1 MPDCQQ
7 GAAIKTHPD
16 KSATNQA
23 SGVYER
29 MNIVV
34 CVKQVPGTTEVKMN
48 KETNTIIREGVESI
62 INPFDM
68 HAVEESL
75 RIKERL
81 GGKVTVLSMGI
92 PSVAE
97 LLKTTIGLG
106 VDDAVLLSDRA
117 FAGADTLATS
127 YALSMGIRKIG
138 NVDLVICGK
147 QATDGDTAQ
156 VGPSLAEK
164 LGWPHTT
171 YVRKIE
177 EINEKFIRCQRMT
190 DDGYEV
196 IEMPLPAVIT
206 VVKEINEPRL
216 PSLKNMMR
224 AKKAVVN
231 VWTADDIGADKNLC
245 GLKGSPTQ
253 VVQTFV
259 PVHEVRS
266 EMIEGN
272 AEEQARKL
280 ADKLLSMQF
289 PAGRR

>member
-1 MPDCQQ
+1 
-7 GAAIKTHPD
+7 
-16 KSATNQA
+16 
-23 SGVYER
+23 

-34 CVKQVPGTTEVKMN
+34 CVKQVPATTEVKMD
-48 KETNTIIREGVESI
+48 KETNTIIREGVEAI
-62 INPFDM
+62 INPYDM
-68 HAVEESL
+68 YAVEEGI

-106 VDDAVLLSDRA
+106 ADDAVLLSDRA

-127 YALSMGIRKIG
+127 YALSMGIGKIG

-177 EINEKFIRCQRMT
+177 EIGEDFIRCQRMT
-190 DDGYEV
+190 EDGYEV
-196 IEMPLPAVIT
+196 VEMPLPAVIT

-216 PSLKNMMR
+216 PSLKNKMR
-224 AKKAVVN
+224 AKKALVN
-231 VWTADDIGADKNLC
+231 VWTVDDIGADKNLC

-253 VVQTFV
+253 VVRTIV
-259 PVHEVRS
+259 PVHDINS
-266 EMIEGN
+266 EMITGD
-272 AEEQARKL
+272 AGEQARKL
-280 ADKLLSMQF
+280 ADKLLTMQF
-289 PAGRR
+289 PVGGC

>member
-1 MPDCQQ
+1 
-7 GAAIKTHPD
+7 
-16 KSATNQA
+16 
-23 SGVYER
+23 

-48 KETNTIIREGVESI
+48 RETNTIIREGVEAI

-68 HAVEESL
+68 HAVEEGL
-75 RIKERL
+75 RIRERL
-81 GGKVTVLSMGI
+81 GGKVTVISMGI

-106 VDDAVLLSDRA
+106 ADDAVLLSDKA

-138 NVDLVICGK
+138 NVGLVICGK

-177 EINEKFIRCQRMT
+177 EISENSIRCQRMT

-224 AKKAVVN
+224 AKKAVVT
-231 VWTADDIGADKNLC
+231 VWTADDVGADKNLC

-253 VVQTFV
+253 VIETFV
-259 PVHEVRS
+259 PVHEVKS
-266 EMIEGN
+266 EMIEGD

-280 ADKLLSMQF
+280 VDKLMSMRF
-289 PAGRR
+289 PVGGC